1 MLTVTLV
8 NSAIYDA
15 AGISVSLQQSNNTT
29 NLFDQTRPAISLI
42 SMVSD
47 SAVGVTFS
55 VPVFSTNQG
64 SGALDSADF
73 TLSIEGGMA
82 TLLSLMPTSVS
93 ANGNTYTLGV
103 SLSGT
108 PDGNEVLTV
117 RPAVGLSLIQHLTL
131 PTKRIV

>member
-47 SAVGVTFS
+47 STVEVTFS
-55 VPVFSTNQG
+55 VPVFSTNGG

-73 TLSIEGGMA
+73 TLF
-82 TLLSLMPTSVS
+82 
-93 ANGNTYTLGV
+93 Y
-103 SLSGT
+103 
-108 PDGNEVLTV
+108 
-117 RPAVGLSLIQHLTL
+117 
-131 PTKRIV
+131 